1 MTGTTPDQDPSIEEI
16 LASIRQ
22 IISDDDET
30 REGGD
35 IELPEEEAG
44 RDSDLDLSAQEE
56 DDSRGSDL
64 DLSVKEE
71 DVDSRESFAD
81 VLELTNEI
89 KDEEEKVINYDEEEK
104 FTIPV
109 ADPEPEEDESRDSD
123 LDLSAMDDIGRDS
136 DLDLSQE
143 EENST
148 PMGADDIDALF
159 TAPAAAATTEAFSK
173 LMGNIPVER
182 EENTRLYADGR
193 ITLEDIAKDLMRPML
208 RQWIDDN
215 VPRLVERLVEKE
227 LEKLAKS
234 ARDD

>member
-1 MTGTTPDQDPSIEEI
+1 MAGTQPDQDPSIEEI

-30 REGGD
+30 REAGD
-35 IELPEEEAG
+35 IELPKDEKFEIPVYQPE
-44 RDSDLDLSAQEE
+44 SEPE
-56 DDSRGSDL
+56 D
-64 DLSVKEE
+64 KT
-71 DVDSRESFAD
+71 RESFAD

-89 KDEEEKVINYDEEEK
+89 KDSEEKVINYEEEK
-104 FTIPV
+104 FTIPLSQ
-109 ADPEPEEDESRDSD
+109 PEPVVEPASRGLD
-123 LDLSAMDDIGRDS
+123 LDLSVSEDNYNRMPDI
-136 DLDLSQE
+136 DLSME
-143 EENST
+143 GSSG

-182 EENTRLYADGR
+182 EENKRLYADGR

-227 LEKLAKS
+227 LEKLAKQ

>member
-1 MTGTTPDQDPSIEEI
+1 MAGTQPDQDPSIEEI
-16 LASIRQ
+16 LGPIRQ

-30 REGGD
+30 REAGD
-35 IELPEEEAG
+35 IEL
-44 RDSDLDLSAQEE
+44 S
-56 DDSRGSDL
+56 
-64 DLSVKEE
+64 KEE
-71 DVDSRESFAD
+71 KFEIPVYQPEPEPEQKTRESFAD

-89 KDEEEKVINYDEEEK
+89 KDDEEKVLNYEEEK
-104 FTIPV
+104 FTIPL
-109 ADPEPEEDESRDSD
+109 AEPEPMKEEAPRSSD
-123 LDLSAMDDIGRDS
+123 LDLSAKEDNYKRES
-136 DLDLSQE
+136 DLDLSME
-143 EENST
+143 ESSMNID
-148 PMGADDIDALF
+148 MGANDIDALF

-182 EENTRLYADGR
+182 EENKRLYADGR

-227 LEKLAKS
+227 LEKLAKQ